1 MATDTTLAITPAE
14 SGDEADAVALW
25 HACGLVVSYNDPGA
39 DFRFAVAGAC
49 SDVLLGRDA
58 SGRAVGSVMVGH
70 DGHRGW
76 LYYVAADPDLRGR
89 GIGRSMVRA
98 AEAWL
103 GARGVVKVQLMV
115 RPTNAQAVAFYAR
128 LGFEDTPRTIMARWL
143 APTPAGE
150 PPA

>member
-1 MATDTTLAITPAE
+1 MDTTLATAPAE

-25 HACGLVVSYNDPGA
+25 RACGLVVAYNDPGA

-58 SGRAVGSVMVGH
+58 GGRVVGSVMVGH

-103 GARGVVKVQLMV
+103 AARGVAKVQLLV
-115 RPTNAQAVAFYAR
+115 RPTNTRAVAFYAR
-128 LGFEDTPRTIMARWL
+128 LGFEETPRTIMARWL
-143 APTPAGE
+143 APTPAEE